1 MHVAE
6 PPRPLVHLPAGI
18 AAIAAAW
25 WTGAVSWAYLV
36 NTEGP
41 MGDATRWAPIVA
53 VAVTGIAACAVFVAI
68 GAVTRRSR
76 VAGVGC
82 AVVVIAAAWVLAP
95 VVVDRHQS
103 FVDRP
108 DRTATCSGWQFAH
121 YPPDTSD
128 GTELEYCVGVEHP
141 AGG

>member
-6 PPRPLVHLPAGI
+6 PPRPLVRLPAWV
-18 AAIAAAW
+18 AAVAVAW

-41 MGDATRWAPIVA
+41 MGDATGWAPIVA
-53 VAVTGIAACAVFVAI
+53 VAVTGVAACAVFVAI

-141 AGG
+141 VGG

>member
-6 PPRPLVHLPAGI
+6 PPRPLVRLPAWV
-18 AAIAAAW
+18 AAVAAAW

-41 MGDATRWAPIVA
+41 MGDTTGWAPIVA
-53 VAVTGIAACAVFVAI
+53 VATTVVAACAVFVAI
-68 GAVTRRSR
+68 RAVTRRGT
-76 VAGVGC
+76 VAGLGC
-82 AVVVIAAAWVLAP
+82 AVVVIAAALVLAP

-108 DRTATCSGWQFAH
+108 DRTATCSGWKFAH

-141 AGG
+141 VGG